1 MEKNGAQAGA
11 SLPRLAP
18 LPSTKARAAQDL
30 NAVQVGWERFQTA
43 EGGSAMPP
51 VRVWPRIAS
60 HRIPPRFPMN
70 ASVSAAAPARGG
82 LAVAAALAIVYVV
95 WGSTYLGIRFALE
108 GGFPPLLMV
117 SGSRFVAAGLV
128 MFLFLRWRGV
138 AAPTR
143 AQWKNLLV
151 MGALLLLMGN
161 GMVVLAEQTVSS
173 GLAAVAVAS
182 MPLWM
187 GLFGAM
193 RGQHPTR
200 GEWLGIIV
208 GFAGVVWLNAG
219 SSLTGSPVGLV
230 LLLIAPIAWAYGSV
244 WSRGRDLPSPFMTAA
259 AQMLAAGV
267 MLVGAGLLH
276 GERFDVADWTLEGG
290 LAVAYLAVFGSI
302 VAFTA
307 YVWLLHHARPVLV
320 GSYAYVN
327 PVIAVALG
335 AFIAGET
342 FTAHDLGAM
351 AVILAG
357 VVVITLARARQSK

>member
-1 MEKNGAQAGA
+1 MNTSA
-11 SLPRLAP
+11 S
-18 LPSTKARAAQDL
+18 TAA
-30 NAVQVGWERFQTA
+30 V
-43 EGGSAMPP
+43 
-51 VRVWPRIAS
+51 
-60 HRIPPRFPMN
+60 
-70 ASVSAAAPARGG
+70 PARGG
-82 LAVAAALAIVYVV
+82 IAVVVALAIVYVV

-117 SGSRFVAAGLV
+117 SGSRFVVAGV
-128 MFLFLRWRGV
+128 AMYAFLRWRGV
-138 AAPTR
+138 AAPTP

-151 MGALLLLMGN
+151 MGALLLLVGN
-161 GMVVLAEQTVSS
+161 GMVVLAEQSVSS

-200 GEWLGIIV
+200 GEWLGIVI

-230 LLLIAPIAWAYGSV
+230 LLLIAPIAWAFGSV
-244 WSRGRDLPSPFMTAA
+244 WSRGRDLPAPFMTAA
-259 AQMLAAGV
+259 GQMLVAGV
-267 MLVGAGLLH
+267 MLVVAGLLH
-276 GERFDVADWTLEGG
+276 GERFDTADWTLQGAA
-290 LAVAYLAVFGSI
+290 AVAYLAVFGSI

-335 AFIAGET
+335 AFIADET
-342 FTAHDLGAM
+342 FTLHDFGAM

-357 VVVITLARARQSK
+357 VVAITLARARTPK